1 MSQALHGISARKIKI
16 AVLASASLVN
26 ISLKSLIETTGRRL
40 KVSSLAANAV
50 ELLSKVRKS
59 KPDVVLLCLTEADGS
74 DAEVI
79 PQIIAASPKTR
90 VVVLT
95 QPNGRQN
102 PTDVLKKGA
111 MGIVGLNQSASVLIR
126 AIEQVFDGETWL
138 SQKLI
143 TQILNKNAGTN
154 RRDLNSPKSSDLTN
168 REMQVVHSISS
179 GLSNKDISKTLR
191 ISEAT
196 VRHHLSSIYGK
207 LNVNDR
213 LNLVIHAYQNG
224 IVKLPEREH

>member
-1 MSQALHGISARKIKI
+1 MSRNLPRVSSRRIQI

-26 ISLKSLIETTGRRL
+26 ISLKSLIEQTGRRL
-40 KVSSLAANAV
+40 HVSSLAGSSA
-50 ELLSKVRKS
+50 ELLKKVEGS
-59 KPDVVLLCLTEADGS
+59 KPDVVLLCLTDDDS
-74 DAEVI
+74 NNAEII
-79 PQIIAASPKTR
+79 PQIISASPKTR

-95 QPNGRQN
+95 QPNGKQN

-138 SQKLI
+138 SQKLVS
-143 TQILNKNAGTN
+143 QILDKNSGIN
-154 RRDLNSPKSSDLTN
+154 RRDFESPRSSDLTN
-168 REMQVVHSISS
+168 REMQVVRSISS
-179 GLSNKDISKTLR
+179 GLSNKEISKTLR

-207 LNVNDR
+207 LNVTDR

-224 IVKLPEREH
+224 IVKLPEFEH